1 MLVPHSN
8 ATRKMSSAGRKRA
21 LTYTPGAPVA
31 SKKACSRK
39 ARAPL
44 FLMPEIW
51 DKILEKI
58 VGEQRNGASVILLS
72 MVNRQL
78 REQISG
84 NWPLWYQLYRQW
96 RGPLQQR
103 SQVNHR
109 HLLPSVPRTVPNFR
123 TSSLSIRYSQPT
135 NPKPLNRQTC
145 LVDYFNK
152 PER

>member
-1 MLVPHSN
+1 VRVSRAN
-8 ATRKMSSAGRKRA
+8 ATQKMSSTGKKRA

-39 ARAPL
+39 GERAPL

-58 VGEQRNGASVILLS
+58 VGEQRNGGSVILLS

-109 HLLPSVPRTVPNFR
+109 SLLPSVPRTVPNFR
-123 TSSLSIRYSQPT
+123 TLSLSIRYAQPWWEA
-135 NPKPLNRQTC
+135 C
-145 LVDYFNK
+145 VDTTTHCS
-152 PER
+152 

>member
-1 MLVPHSN
+1 VET
-8 ATRKMSSAGRKRA
+8 AGSSK
-21 LTYTPGAPVA
+21 
-31 SKKACSRK
+31 KKACTTKR
-39 ARAPL
+39 RATGQVY
-44 FLMPEIW
+44 LMPEIW

-58 VGEQRNGASVILLS
+58 VGEQRNGTSVILLS

-78 REQISG
+78 RAQISG

-123 TSSLSIRYSQPT
+123 TSSLSIRYG
-135 NPKPLNRQTC
+135 
-145 LVDYFNK
+145 
-152 PER
+152 